1 MPAPAPDVERADVGA
16 PALPIPPPTPQ
27 LIALGGGGFSTE
39 PEDPRLDAYV
49 LAAARGRAGAV
60 PGAAPR
66 VCFLA
71 TAAGDNPAYVAR
83 FYAAFGP
90 DGALARAG
98 HACVAT
104 HLDLFRPSDWT
115 RDPADV
121 LAEVDVVY
129 GSGGSTR
136 NALVLWQAWGLV
148 PLLRAAYDRG
158 AVFAGPSA
166 GACAWFAWCLSDSVG
181 RAAVPLQGLGWVPGS
196 FCPHYDGEPHRRPAY
211 RAAVAAGALPGG
223 YAADDGAALHFRG
236 GHLWRVVTS
245 RPAARAY
252 RVQRSATGTEG
263 TREVDEHELP
273 WTFLDATGAAMPPPP
288 QERTRLR

>member
-1 MPAPAPDVERADVGA
+1 MPGAGRPEASPPAPTT
-16 PALPIPPPTPQ
+16 ALPTPQ

-49 LAAARGRAGAV
+49 LATARAAARERAD
-60 PGAAPR
+60 AATVLR

-90 DGALARAG
+90 GGPLAHAG
-98 HACVAT
+98 HGAAPT

-121 LAEVDVVY
+121 LADADVLY
-129 GSGGSTR
+129 CSGGSTR
-136 NALVLWQAWGLV
+136 NALVLWREWNLV

-158 AVFAGPSA
+158 VVVAGPSA
-166 GACAWFAWCLSDSVG
+166 GACAWFAWCLSDSLG
-181 RAAVPLQGLGWVPGS
+181 RAPAPLACLGWLPDS

-211 RAAVAAGALPGG
+211 RAAVGSGALPGG
-223 YAADDGAALHFRG
+223 YAADDGAALHFRAG
-236 GHLWRVVTS
+236 RLWRVVTS
-245 RPAARAY
+245 RPTARAY
-252 RVQRSATGTEG
+252 RVERTAGAAAPVSESALPATL
-263 TREVDEHELP
+263 VDG
-273 WTFLDATGAAMPPPP
+273 TGAVPA
-288 QERTRLR
+288 TA